1 MNFNC
6 GCVQKAGLGQ
16 LVMVGN
22 KDATHLLDVLGFF
35 CPVPVAEAKQA
46 LSTMKVGSILQVLAS
61 DPEDDTP
68 GFSHANQFPGLLDA
82 NRANSPIHCR
92 RWPSLQHSIADHN
105 HIVAMRMHHQ

>member
-46 LSTMKVGSILQVLAS
+46 LSTMEVGSILQVLAS
-61 DPEDDTP
+61 DPETLHDIPLMLGRTP
-68 GFSHANQFPGLLDA
+68 HELLSVDSHEGEYAFLIEVKGNE
-82 NRANSPIHCR
+82 
-92 RWPSLQHSIADHN
+92 
-105 HIVAMRMHHQ
+105 

>member
-61 DPEDDTP
+61 DPETLHDIPLMLGRTP
-68 GFSHANQFPGLLDA
+68 HELLSVESHEGEYAFLIEVKGNE
-82 NRANSPIHCR
+82 
-92 RWPSLQHSIADHN
+92 
-105 HIVAMRMHHQ
+105 

>member
-1 MNFNC
+1 MNLNR

-46 LSTMKVGSILQVLAS
+46 LSTMEVGSILQVLAS
-61 DPEDDTP
+61 DPETLHDIPLMLGRTP
-68 GFSHANQFPGLLDA
+68 HELLSVDSHEGEYAFL
-82 NRANSPIHCR
+82 IEVM
-92 RWPSLQHSIADHN
+92 ADE
-105 HIVAMRMHHQ
+105 

>member
-1 MNFNC
+1 MKRER

-46 LSTMKVGSILQVLAS
+46 LSTMEVGSILQVLAS
-61 DPEDDTP
+61 DPETLHDIPLMLGRTP
-68 GFSHANQFPGLLDA
+68 HELLSVESHEGEYAFLIEVKGNE
-82 NRANSPIHCR
+82 
-92 RWPSLQHSIADHN
+92 
-105 HIVAMRMHHQ
+105 

>member
-1 MNFNC
+1 MKRER

-46 LSTMKVGSILQVLAS
+46 LSTMEVGSILQVLAS
-61 DPEDDTP
+61 DPETLHDIPLMLGRTP
-68 GFSHANQFPGLLDA
+68 HELLSVDSHEGEYAFLIEVKANE
-82 NRANSPIHCR
+82 
-92 RWPSLQHSIADHN
+92 
-105 HIVAMRMHHQ
+105 